1 MSYLFNKSI
10 KINPQLSPKLIESL
24 QLLQSTIQTYIP
36 AYPSY
41 LKQNDDG
48 TYSVPLGAIVDA
60 KKLLKNENL
69 VNYFDYAEDFIPGVP
84 YEVYELGEG
93 YSVTSFGS
101 IYDGNTRVFSPKRL
115 NEAYVDLVDFKNDIV
130 SIRLKYESLMQ
141 QGLSVR
147 LPSSVLGIDLNKLR
161 SKVTEFL
168 INDEF
173 IEFITTDPND
183 PNAVTV
189 DDLINESGGTNG
201 DGSDIAQELTSKTY
215 LTAQVVTEETSPNK
229 RNYLHLLFLLLL
241 GGGSIGVAPLP
252 NANDK
257 CAKYYKPSRNG
268 ISVLKRK
275 DYPSDGHCHPKSYY
289 TYHPKMYSAS
299 NPSGSKTSIFQI
311 VYRILS
317 SMGIFNLN
325 LNKSYIYIGFKVS
338 KWSFGKDWD
347 TTNGVSIGGALETSI
362 CRLQEKVSEEISSYF
377 ATRTYI
383 RLPVLNDKGHGFCF
397 SKNEELTEG
406 SSNMPRT
413 EQYFTGNYKEEEYF
427 VDVYDKTLPSMTYFS
442 KINVNSSITLEGSG
456 QEHKK
461 RTYTLSGLSD
471 KSAVLYPILNVLQ
484 MPKFIYQTKPANKKI
499 EEFLSD
505 STIFDIPVAEKKFKG
520 LFAKIHFSASSKQ
533 RSIPSDYNNFFYYNN
548 CYYIAIDNP
557 TVSYKRTP
565 SYALFVNI
573 LDKNAKKTKSFSGYN
588 NNDYLIYSI
597 GAGVTYKDIKQ
608 YVKQRNVKRTPIMA
622 TRVMPYYERL
632 QVDLFSRVNFARIY
646 EYIYLEKLYTQ
657 SVDSAVELK
666 SILEKVVSIYNS
678 PNYGLKVLSSKFPF
692 TYSFAKSYYDSGF
705 HLLYGENL
713 PNDNFVLSFQ
723 VGDKMYSVNSIDYII
738 KMYLTELK
746 ICDGKMINLELFD
759 ANKYSNSRKYIYK

>member
-201 DGSDIAQELTSKTY
+201 DGSNIAQELTSKTY

-257 CAKYYKPSRNG
+257 CAKYNKPSRNG

-325 LNKSYIYIGFKVS
+325 LNKSYIFIGFKVS
-338 KWSFGKDWD
+338 KWRVGQDWD

-362 CRLQEKVSEEISSYF
+362 CKLQEKVSEEISSYF

-427 VDVYDKTLPSMTYFS
+427 VDVYDKTLPAITYFE
-442 KINVNSSITLEGSG
+442 NVSSISKPFTLTPESG
-456 QEHKK
+456 
-461 RTYTLSGLSD
+461 RLLT
-471 KSAVLYPILNVLQ
+471 
-484 MPKFIYQTKPANKKI
+484 PKFIYKTKPANKQLS
-499 EEFLSD
+499 EFLSD
-505 STIFDIPVAEKKFKG
+505 PDIYNPNVSSYAHTSRNWRGKKK
-520 LFAKIHFSASSKQ
+520 SNTVTT
-533 RSIPSDYNNFFYYNN
+533 SDEVQTHNYFFYYNE
-548 CYYIAIDNP
+548 YYFTAVKNNSSKYVNKASYQNFVDAINKKKSNLSS
-557 TVSYKRTP
+557 TKIEFFGYTIQT
-565 SYALFVNI
+565 LNGGNI
-573 LDKNAKKTKSFSGYN
+573 
-588 NNDYLIYSI
+588 I
-597 GAGVTYKDIKQ
+597 KDTKQ

-622 TRVMPYYERL
+622 TRVMPYHERL

-646 EYIYLEKLYTQ
+646 EYVYLEKLYTQ
-657 SVDSAVELK
+657 SVDSAVELT

-713 PNDNFVLSFQ
+713 PNDNFVLNFK
-723 VGDKMYSVNSIDYII
+723 VGDKMHSVNSIDYII

>member
-257 CAKYYKPSRNG
+257 CAKYDKPSRNG

-317 SMGIFNLN
+317 SMGVFNLN

-338 KWSFGKDWD
+338 KWRVGKDWD
-347 TTNGVSIGGALETSI
+347 TTDGISIGGALETSI

-377 ATRTYI
+377 STRTYI

-406 SSNMPRT
+406 SSNIPRT

-427 VDVYDKTLPSMTYFS
+427 VDVYDKTLPAMTYFENPVAYGGNVYIYNNRSLHFSVLTS
-442 KINVNSSITLEGSG
+442 KPF
-456 QEHKK
+456 
-461 RTYTLSGLSD
+461 
-471 KSAVLYPILNVLQ
+471 VLYPESGHLLT
-484 MPKFIYQTKPANKKI
+484 PKFIYKTKPANKQLS
-499 EEFLSD
+499 EFLSD
-505 STIFDIPVAEKKFKG
+505 PDIYNPNVISYVHTYRNWRGKKKSNTVAT
-520 LFAKIHFSASSKQ
+520 
-533 RSIPSDYNNFFYYNN
+533 SDKVQTDNYFFYYNG
-548 CYYIAIDNP
+548 YYFTAVKNNSSKYVNKASYEYFVYAINRQRSNLSS
-557 TVSYKRTP
+557 TKIEFFGYTIQT
-565 SYALFVNI
+565 LNGGNI
-573 LDKNAKKTKSFSGYN
+573 IKNIN
-588 NNDYLIYSI
+588 
-597 GAGVTYKDIKQ
+597 Q

-657 SVDSAVELK
+657 SVDSSVELK
-666 SILEKVVSIYNS
+666 DILEKVVSIYNS

-692 TYSFAKSYYDSGF
+692 TYTFAKSYYDSGF

>member
-1 MSYLFNKSI
+1 MNYLFNKSI

-141 QGLSVR
+141 QGLSIR

-299 NPSGSKTSIFQI
+299 NPSGSKISIFQI
-311 VYRILS
+311 VYKILS

-325 LNKSYIYIGFKVS
+325 LNKSYIFIGFKVS
-338 KWSFGKDWD
+338 KWRVGQDWD

-362 CRLQEKVSEEISSYF
+362 CKLQEKVSEEISSYF

-406 SSNMPRT
+406 SSNIPRT

-427 VDVYDKTLPSMTYFS
+427 VDVYDKTLPAMTYFENPVLTS
-442 KINVNSSITLEGSG
+442 KPF
-456 QEHKK
+456 
-461 RTYTLSGLSD
+461 
-471 KSAVLYPILNVLQ
+471 VLYPKSGHLLT
-484 MPKFIYQTKPANKKI
+484 PKFIYKTKPANKQLS
-499 EEFLSD
+499 EFLSD
-505 STIFDIPVAEKKFKG
+505 PDIYNPNVSSYVRTDRNWRGKKK
-520 LFAKIHFSASSKQ
+520 SNTVTASDEVQ
-533 RSIPSDYNNFFYYNN
+533 TNNYFFYYNG
-548 CYYIAIDNP
+548 YYFTAVKNNSSKHVNKASYEYFVDAINKKKSNLSS
-557 TVSYKRTP
+557 TKIEFFGYTIQT
-565 SYALFVNI
+565 LNGGNI
-573 LDKNAKKTKSFSGYN
+573 IKN
-588 NNDYLIYSI
+588 
-597 GAGVTYKDIKQ
+597 IKQ

-657 SVDSAVELK
+657 SVDSSVELK
-666 SILEKVVSIYNS
+666 DILEKVVSIYNS

-713 PNDNFVLSFQ
+713 PNDNFVLNFK
-723 VGDKMYSVNSIDYII
+723 VGDKMHSVNSIDYII
-738 KMYLTELK
+738 KMYLIELK